1 MTIRLDL
8 FCFINS
14 LYSRQNLLI
23 WLQRSFTILY
33 LKHRLQYDIFAMKSK
48 PDEFD
53 VLQLDLNEFKMFE
66 QFEFQL
72 KLRISID
79 IGARSTLI

>member
-1 MTIRLDL
+1 
-8 FCFINS
+8 
-14 LYSRQNLLI
+14 
-23 WLQRSFTILY
+23 
-33 LKHRLQYDIFAMKSK
+33 MKSK